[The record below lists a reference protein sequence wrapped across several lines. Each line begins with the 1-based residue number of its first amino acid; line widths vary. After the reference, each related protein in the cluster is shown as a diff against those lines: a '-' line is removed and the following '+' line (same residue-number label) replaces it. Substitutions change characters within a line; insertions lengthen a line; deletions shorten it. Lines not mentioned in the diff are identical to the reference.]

1 MGCGYKIGNTTHY
14 FGPTGIYLGMNNLE
28 VLDISAHNG
37 VVDWQAVASSGVYGV
52 ILRVA
57 ASAEYRDSRLKE
69 NVAGCKKYGIPYGIF
84 IYSYAEN
91 YSEGQAYAN
100 FTKALMKEF
109 DMHPTLGIFL
119 DLEENNITK
128 FMGPTEYTA
137 VVKGFYSVIP
147 EAEVYTYTNY
157 ANTALNT
164 SYIRD
169 RITWMAD
176 YRSKCYYTGSYR
188 MWQYTSTGR
197 NAGVN
202 GDVDRS
208 KLYSFR

>member
-1 MGCGYKIGNTTHY
+1 M
-14 FGPTGIYLGMNNLE
+14 
-28 VLDISAHNG
+28 
-37 VVDWQAVASSGVYGV
+37 VDWQAVASSGIYGV

-69 NVAGCKKYGIPYGIF
+69 NVAGCKKYGIPYGIY

-100 FTKALMKEF
+100 FTKALMNEF

-164 SYIRD
+164 PYIRD

-188 MWQYTSTGR
+188 MWQYPSTGR